1 MMKMFL
7 NFINT
12 LKRLKDHLNL
22 DSLKSGVGLIKIMQ
36 KFLTIILI
44 IALVYLIYKF
54 ILTDMFYISKFFNN
68 SLQREIL
75 NFSNNFEKFQTYID
89 SLSEIGLLSLMN
101 LICLGGILYLFTSL
115 VSILLGHELIQR
127 MRLEERFVKLAKY
140 LNFRKT
146 FLSYNLITLIILVYT
161 VSITYFIINLLIFI
175 QFH

>member
-1 MMKMFL
+1 
-7 NFINT
+7 
-12 LKRLKDHLNL
+12 
-22 DSLKSGVGLIKIMQ
+22 
-36 KFLTIILI
+36 
-44 IALVYLIYKF
+44 
-54 ILTDMFYISKFFNN
+54 
-68 SLQREIL
+68 
-75 NFSNNFEKFQTYID
+75 
-89 SLSEIGLLSLMN
+89 MN